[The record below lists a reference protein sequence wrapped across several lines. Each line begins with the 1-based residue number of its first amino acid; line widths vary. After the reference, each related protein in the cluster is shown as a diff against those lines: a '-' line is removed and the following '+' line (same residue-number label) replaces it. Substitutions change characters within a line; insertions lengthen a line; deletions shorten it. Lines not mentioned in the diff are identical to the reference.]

1 MLAEW
6 ECDHL
11 RRSEKDT
18 GRRREFHGIS
28 RVRSMEYRFVAAGLF
43 ELAEPYPLGG
53 PMGSL
58 VEFSD
63 GAVSKEGITLR

>member
-1 MLAEW
+1 
-6 ECDHL
+6 
-11 RRSEKDT
+11 
-18 GRRREFHGIS
+18 
-28 RVRSMEYRFVAAGLF
+28 MEHRFVAAGLF